1 MNTNCSICGHSHV
14 IKNTFASRTNIELDI
29 YLCDNCGHGLQIKN
43 DNYDIYSS
51 GEFTQAALN
60 ETSIPSQEKIKAL
73 DKKAF
78 RRFKFY
84 KKFFPGIKS
93 ALEVGSSIGS
103 FIHLMKL
110 AGVDAEGIEPDA
122 SYADF
127 STGQYGF
134 DQAAVLFENFYPNKT
149 YDLIYSFHVIEHVP
163 DAEFYVRKARTLL
176 NQQGKILIECPSW
189 DLHSYGDVKF
199 TMWEPH
205 LQYFTLSSMYA
216 LLSKNGF
223 RVIEINFIGSAV
235 YAVAQKA
242 SETTF
247 DQHIFN
253 GYKKRFLR
261 TFRLVKYF
269 PKFPISIKGTNT
281 SQLLLQYLLA
291 KNNNRTLKEVISLA
305 TFSII
310 NINYLKKEKGSRSNK
325 ASHVSYYSGW
335 ENAGDTVLS
344 KCVRT
349 VFNKSF
355 SNGWNLI
362 KLTDPVTE
370 KNIEKINQ
378 SAYLLIGGGG
388 VLLPDSNPN
397 SISGWQWAID
407 PTFWE
412 KIKVPVIVFGIG
424 YNFFKGQK
432 NSELFIDNLE
442 KLVTR
447 ADFFSLRNHG
457 SIKKVCELLPENL
470 HDKIAY
476 QPCPTTIIRN
486 LCPHLK
492 TKKDGNLI
500 GINIAFDRYER
511 RFGKNIY
518 TILDQIAL
526 AIKQIEELG
535 FQIIN
540 VCHLE
545 NDSKFEIS
553 LDQRSVK
560 YQTVNLQFK
569 LPNEVYDFY
578 NKVALMFG
586 MRGHAQM
593 IPFGL
598 NTKII
603 SLGTHDK
610 IRYFLEDIDA
620 LDWYINVNQAPES
633 LSIEMLEKFNQQM
646 FLEKNETEKRLVEQ
660 QELLADITQENM
672 NKIFTVINDHMSQ

>member
-1 MNTNCSICGHSHV
+1 
-14 IKNTFASRTNIELDI
+14 
-29 YLCDNCGHGLQIKN
+29 
-43 DNYDIYSS
+43 
-51 GEFTQAALN
+51 
-60 ETSIPSQEKIKAL
+60 
-73 DKKAF
+73 
-78 RRFKFY
+78 
-84 KKFFPGIKS
+84 
-93 ALEVGSSIGS
+93 
-103 FIHLMKL
+103 
-110 AGVDAEGIEPDA
+110 
-122 SYADF
+122 
-127 STGQYGF
+127 
-134 DQAAVLFENFYPNKT
+134 
-149 YDLIYSFHVIEHVP
+149 
-163 DAEFYVRKARTLL
+163 
-176 NQQGKILIECPSW
+176 
-189 DLHSYGDVKF
+189 
-199 TMWEPH
+199 
-205 LQYFTLSSMYA
+205 MYA

-223 RVIEINFIGSAV
+223 SVIEINFIGSAV
-235 YAVAQKA
+235 YAIAQKA
-242 SETTF
+242 SKTTF
-247 DQHIFN
+247 DQHTFN
-253 GYKKRFLR
+253 NYKKRFLR

-281 SQLLLQYLLA
+281 SQLILQYLLA

-305 TFSII
+305 TFSIK
-310 NINYLKKEKGSRSNK
+310 NINYIKKEKGSRSKK
-325 ASHVSYYSGW
+325 ASHVSYFSGW

-344 KCVRT
+344 KCVRSL
-349 VFNKSF
+349 FNKSF

-362 KLTDPVTE
+362 KLTDPVRG

-378 SAYLLIGGGG
+378 SDYLLIGGGG
-388 VLLPDSNPN
+388 VLLPDSNAN

-432 NSELFIDNLE
+432 NSGLFIDNLE

-457 SIKKVCELLPENL
+457 SIKKVCELLPEKL
-470 HDKIAY
+470 HNKIAY
-476 QPCPTTIIRN
+476 QPCPTTIIRS
-486 LCPHLK
+486 LYPSLK
-492 TKKDGNLI
+492 SKKGSNLI

-526 AIKQIEELG
+526 AMKQIEELG

-560 YQTVNLQFK
+560 YQTVNLQFM

-578 NKVALMFG
+578 NKVELMFG

-610 IRYFLEDIDA
+610 IRYFLEDINA
-620 LDWYINVNQAPES
+620 LDWYIDVNQAPES
-633 LSIEMLEKFNQQM
+633 LSLEMLGKFNQLM
-646 FLEKNETEKRLVEQ
+646 FVEKNETEKRLGEQ
-660 QELLADITQENM
+660 QEVLTDVTQENM
-672 NKIFTVINDHMSQ
+672 NKILKVVNNHKSQ